1 MKFFI
6 GALAIILVTGA
17 ICAWGTNESI
27 QRIDDM
33 LNTLDI
39 AEAEPNTVPK
49 DALSRAE
56 EFGAKW
62 DKSMFLISMFLP
74 HHHLDEVK
82 EKLVSL
88 IAYTRADEYAEWQE
102 AKMILE
108 EEMQHI
114 RGLIRVSADNIL

>member
-1 MKFFI
+1 MKLFV
-6 GALAIILVTGA
+6 GALATIVLAGA
-17 ICAWGTNESI
+17 ICAFGTNESI
-27 QRIDDM
+27 KKIDEM
-33 LNTLDI
+33 LDTLN
-39 AEAEPNTVPK
+39 ATESESGEVPQ

-56 EFGAKW
+56 SFGKQW
-62 DKSMFLISMFLP
+62 DENMFLISMFLP

-88 IAYTRADEYAEWQE
+88 IAYAKTNEYAEWQE
-102 AKMILE
+102 AAAVLE